1 VFYIL
6 VKVAIGIGSKE
17 VALMDNPFKLLGDV
31 KVRARAK
38 RWG

>member
-1 VFYIL
+1 MFYIL
-6 VKVAIGIGSKE
+6 VKVVIGIRSME

-31 KVRARAK
+31 KARAK